1 MKLNFLSDEHEAFY
15 TQIMA
20 RCKQNDCYHR
30 SFFFVTG
37 LVSEIRDHIGDV
49 FDFQEDGIRP
59 EGLDAVWQ
67 TGSSLRACRLAFNLW
82 NSFGGPNGAE
92 ESYLPDAIFCDSLAP
107 YFVEGLRLR
116 FPECF
121 RLEIREEDS
130 L

>member
-1 MKLNFLSDEHEAFY
+1 MKSRFLSDEHESFY
-15 TQIMA
+15 AQMMA
-20 RCKQNDCYHR
+20 QSKQNDCYHR
-30 SFFFVTG
+30 SFFYVTG

-92 ESYLPDAIFCDSLAP
+92 ESYLPDAIFGDGLAP

-116 FPECF
+116 FPEYF
-121 RLEIREEDS
+121 RMEIREEDS
-130 L
+130 M